1 MHEREIMQQDLIGT
15 VLNTEGNQILIGIQ
29 DEAQCQS
36 CGLHGVCQDKQLS
49 ILKTEVSLAL
59 NKGEQV
65 SVSYNKILRSSAWL
79 YLMPIFAFFAGIFLA
94 DFLIPVK
101 SEFWLF
107 AGGAF
112 GLSLSLI
119 ILRSSASYF
128 KENDYKIHLTKI
140 T

>member
-1 MHEREIMQQDLIGT
+1 MQQELIGT

-49 ILKTEVSLAL
+49 ILKTEIGLSL

-65 SVSYNKILRSSAWL
+65 AVSYNKILRSSAWL
-79 YLMPIFAFFAGIFLA
+79 YFMPLFAFFSGVFLA
-94 DFLIPVK
+94 DFLVPAHNEI
-101 SEFWLF
+101 WLF
-107 AGGAF
+107 AGGVV

-128 KENDYKIHLTKI
+128 KKNDYKIHLTKI

>member
-1 MHEREIMQQDLIGT
+1 MQQELIGT

-36 CGLHGVCQDKQLS
+36 CGLHGVCQ
-49 ILKTEVSLAL
+49 VA
-59 NKGEQV
+59 
-65 SVSYNKILRSSAWL
+65 VSYNKILRSSAWL
-79 YLMPIFAFFAGIFLA
+79 YFMPLFAFFSGVFLA
-94 DFLIPVK
+94 DFLVPAHNEI
-101 SEFWLF
+101 WLF
-107 AGGAF
+107 AGGVV

-128 KENDYKIHLTKI
+128 KKNDYKIHLTKI